1 MSTGTARSGAI
12 KPKPINLALQGGG
25 AHGAFT
31 WGVLDAILADER
43 LEIRAI
49 SGTSAGA
56 MNAVALAEGM
66 ADGGREGARQ
76 QLRSFW
82 ERIGDGA
89 RYSPI
94 QRSLFD
100 HLLGQ
105 WGVEQTPGFL
115 WFEWMSRIASP
126 YETNPLDL
134 NPLRDVLKAEI
145 DFEKVRRCTGMQLF
159 IGATNV
165 HTGRIT
171 VFDQR
176 ELTEAHVLASACL
189 PSLFKAVE
197 IDGIPYWDGGYT
209 GNPALFPL
217 FRVGESGDLLIV
229 QLNRVIRKETPTTA
243 RAIENRLNEITFN
256 ASLLGELRAVAFVQR
271 LLDEGRLTA
280 DRYRRLRLHR
290 IDADKALADLAASSK
305 INAAPDFIE
314 LLFKRGRIAGERW
327 LEKNFDAIGIRDT
340 LDVAGLVSGRTLDDE

>member
-1 MSTGTARSGAI
+1 MRESKT
-12 KPKPINLALQGGG
+12 PKPIQLALQGGG

-31 WGVLDAILADER
+31 WGVLDAILADAR
-43 LEIRAI
+43 LKIIAV

-66 ADGGREGARQ
+66 AEGGVAGART
-76 QLRSFW
+76 QLRAFW
-82 ERIGDGA
+82 EKIGDGA

-100 HLLGQ
+100 RLFGK
-105 WGVEQTPGFL
+105 WDIEQTPGFL
-115 WFEWMSRIASP
+115 WFEWMSRITSP

-134 NPLRDVLKAEI
+134 NPLRDVLKDEI
-145 DFEKVRRCTGMQLF
+145 DFAKVRACTDLKVF

-171 VFDQR
+171 VFDQK

-217 FRVGESGDLLIV
+217 FKVNESADLLIV
-229 QLNRVIRKETPTTA
+229 QLNRVIRKQTPTTA

-256 ASLLGELRAVAFVQR
+256 ASLLGELRAIDFVQR
-271 LLDEGRLTA
+271 LLDDGRIPA

-290 IDADKALADLAASSK
+290 IDADRALADFSSSSK
-305 INAAPDFIE
+305 VNAEPDFIQ
-314 LLFKRGRIAGERW
+314 LLCRRGQAAGKRWIAQ
-327 LEKNFDAIGIRDT
+327 NYDAIGERGT
-340 LDVAGLVSGRTLDDE
+340 LDVASLLSGQSPARD

>member
-1 MSTGTARSGAI
+1 MVQ
-12 KPKPINLALQGGG
+12 KPISLALQGGG

-31 WGVLDAILADER
+31 WGVLDAILADDR
-43 LEIRAI
+43 LRIVGV

-66 ADGGREGARQ
+66 ADGGAEGARK

-82 ERIGDGA
+82 EKIGDGA
-89 RYSPI
+89 RFSPI
-94 QRSLFD
+94 QRTLFD
-100 HLLGQ
+100 RMLGH

-115 WFEWMSRIASP
+115 WFEWMSRVASP

-145 DFEKVRRCTGMQLF
+145 DFEKVRACTGLQVF

-171 VFDQR
+171 VFDQK
-176 ELTEAHVLASACL
+176 ELTAAHVLASACL
-189 PSLFKAVE
+189 PSLFQAVE

-217 FRVGESGDLLIV
+217 YKVSGSSDMLIV
-229 QLNRVIRKETPTTA
+229 QLNRVIRKETPTSA

-256 ASLLGELRAVAFVQR
+256 ASLMSELRAIEFVQR
-271 LLDEGRLTA
+271 LLDEGRVPA

-290 IDADKALADLAASSK
+290 IDADRALADVAASSK
-305 INAAPDFIE
+305 VNAEPDFIA
-314 LLFKRGRIAGERW
+314 LLCKRGQAAGKRW
-327 LEKNFDAIGIRDT
+327 ITKNYDAIGERST
-340 LDVAGLVSGRTLDDE
+340 LDLAGFVSGQPEDDA

>member
-1 MSTGTARSGAI
+1 MAVSGH
-12 KPKPINLALQGGG
+12 PKPINLALQGGG

-31 WGVLDAILADER
+31 WGVLDAILMDER
-43 LEIRAI
+43 LKIAAV

-66 ADGGREGARQ
+66 AEGGRQGARK

-82 ERIGDGA
+82 ERVADGA

-100 HLLGQ
+100 RLLGH
-105 WGVEQTPGFL
+105 WDIEQTPGFL
-115 WFEWMSRIASP
+115 WFEWMSRVASP

-134 NPLRDVLKAEI
+134 NPLRDVLRQEI
-145 DFEKVRRCTGMQLF
+145 DFEKVRRCSDLKIF

-171 VFDQR
+171 VFDQK
-176 ELTEAHVLASACL
+176 ELTAAHVLASACL

-197 IDGIPYWDGGYT
+197 IDGIPYWGGGYT

-217 FRVGESGDLLIV
+217 FQIGESSDLLIV
-229 QLNRVIRKETPTTA
+229 QLNRVIRKETPTTT

-256 ASLLGELRAVAFVQR
+256 ASLLGELRAIEFVQR
-271 LLDEGRLTA
+271 LMDEGRLPA
-280 DRYRRLRLHR
+280 EHYKRLRLHR
-290 IDADKALADLAASSK
+290 IDADKALKDLSASSK
-305 INAAPDFIE
+305 VNAEASFIE
-314 LLFKRGRIAGERW
+314 VLFKRGQSAGNGWIAR
-327 LEKNFDAIGIRDT
+327 NFEAIGVRDT
-340 LDVAGLVSGRTLDDE
+340 LDVASLVSGRASGES

>member
-1 MSTGTARSGAI
+1 M
-12 KPKPINLALQGGG
+12 PKPINLALQGGG

-43 LEIRAI
+43 LKIVGI

-66 ADGGREGARQ
+66 ADDGPEGARK

-94 QRSLFD
+94 QRGLFD
-100 HLLGQ
+100 RLLGQ
-105 WGVEQTPGFL
+105 WGVEQTPGYL
-115 WFEWMSRIASP
+115 WFEWMSRVASP

-134 NPLRDVLKAEI
+134 NPLRDVLRDEI
-145 DFEKVRRCTGMQLF
+145 DFAKVRRCAGIKLF
-159 IGATNV
+159 IAATNV

-171 VFDQR
+171 VFNQK
-176 ELTEAHVLASACL
+176 ELTAAHVLASACL

-217 FRVGESGDLLIV
+217 FKVNESADLLIV

-256 ASLLGELRAVAFVQR
+256 ASLLGELRAIEFVQR
-271 LLDEGRLTA
+271 LLDDDRVPS

-290 IDADKALADLAASSK
+290 IDADRALADLQASSK
-305 INAAPDFIE
+305 ANAEPDFIQW
-314 LLFKRGRIAGERW
+314 LFTRGAAAGKRW
-327 LEKNFDAIGIRDT
+327 LAKNYDAIGVRAT
-340 LDVAGLVSGRTLDDE
+340 LDVAAVLSGQKGQEPEADAP